1 MWNLILRNQLLTQ
14 SGNVAEKLEEN
25 SLSQKKMYAP
35 NIISLFSKL
44 ETFDYLEN
52 PKICTGIDILMNQ
65 YNWCIKY

>member
-1 MWNLILRNQLLTQ
+1 
-14 SGNVAEKLEEN
+14 
-25 SLSQKKMYAP
+25 MYVP

>member
-1 MWNLILRNQLLTQ
+1 M
-14 SGNVAEKLEEN
+14 KLNFEESITN
-25 SLSQKKMYAP
+25 SEWQCCRKTGRKLPFPEKMYVP

-65 YNWCIKY
+65 YN